1 MRFRKLHSPEDIVA
15 LTEELGFLP
24 FFAGEIPGFSVEE
37 RCPPELWFSE
47 KADGPWEWKGP
58 AARSGQCVYGK
69 FFGGRAGF
77 ISKEWFPDFANLRR
91 DGYDFDA
98 RYEDGLAARKD
109 KEVYDTVTEHRALLS
124 KELKRLCN
132 YRKGGNRGFDTVMT
146 RLQMQAYV
154 TIGDFVYLQDKFG
167 QTYGWGVAQYT
178 TPEMQFGYDFVTSAY
193 RKGPAESRFDILA
206 HLKRILPDADEAQL
220 LKLMK

>member
-1 MRFRKLHSPEDIVA
+1 MRFHELRSPEDIVS
-15 LTEELGFLP
+15 LTLELGFLP

-37 RCPPELWFSE
+37 CCPPELWFSE
-47 KADGPWEWKGP
+47 NVDGPWEWKGP
-58 AARSGQCVYGK
+58 VACSGQCVYGK
-69 FFGGRAGF
+69 FFGGKAGF
-77 ISKEWFPDFANLRR
+77 ISKECFPDFANLRR

-109 KEVYDTVTEHRALLS
+109 RDVYDTITEHGELLS

-132 YRKGGNRGFDTVMT
+132 YRRGGNKGFDTVIT
-146 RLQMQAYV
+146 RLQMRTYV

-178 TPEMQFGYDFVTSAY
+178 TPEAQFGYDFVTSAY
-193 RKGPAESRFDILA
+193 RKDPAKSRADILA
-206 HLKRILPDADEAQL
+206 HLKSILPDADETQL